1 MAYLHCWIRILI
13 MILILTANQMY
24 YAELFTLHGVA
35 LQIAILTAKY
45 RYAIGIGIVICI
57 CPYK

>member
-24 YAELFTLHGVA
+24 YAELFTLHGVGFKF
-35 LQIAILTAKY
+35 QF
-45 RYAIGIGIVICI
+45 
-57 CPYK
+57 